1 MESIRRRSDR
11 SWLWALLLVA
21 AVYSGMQLL
30 GITCPIKFVTG
41 ISCPGCGM
49 TRAWLSLLLRHDL
62 AAAFR
67 YHPLFWVVPP
77 AIVCLLLRR
86 RIPPRHFRR
95 LTVLFVVLLVAVY
108 LVRMAM
114 GDDPV
119 VVFQPER
126 GVIPR
131 GIHWIAAQT

>member
-1 MESIRRRSDR
+1 
-11 SWLWALLLVA
+11 
-21 AVYSGMQLL
+21 
-30 GITCPIKFVTG
+30 
-41 ISCPGCGM
+41 M

-108 LVRMAM
+108 LIRLCL
-114 GDDPV
+114 GGDPV
-119 VVFQPER
+119 VVFAPEQ
-126 GVIPR
+126 GWIPR
-131 GIHWIAAQT
+131 CIRWIMSRT